1 MNNISF
7 SVTDWIGPME
17 NGVGVILS
25 LNLRNELYEIIY
37 WFNKKG
43 DYRFVIQD
51 DFLEKYK
58 ITDIYKYKYFPDIIA
73 HIDKIVLPPREEIWK
88 EFVL

>member
-1 MNNISF
+1 MNISI
-7 SVTDWIGPME
+7 SIIDWIGPLE
-17 NGVGVILS
+17 DGVGVILS

-37 WFNKKG
+37 WFNKLG

-58 ITDIYKYKYFPDIIA
+58 IKDIYKYKYFPDIVA
-73 HIDKIVLPPREEIWK
+73 HIDKIVLPDREKIWK
-88 EFVL
+88 EFDL